1 MDENIKTLWELQQVD
16 TELLNME
23 KRINDIPV
31 KKKSLEEKLKALEDE
46 KKMKEDSRDRMV
58 QEKDRR
64 EREIEQENEKIKMV
78 ESRLSHIRNQKDYL
92 EMRKKIELAKKS
104 NKLREDEVIKKME
117 EIERIDKE
125 IKEYMDV
132 YLKER
137 QKILEGIAVY
147 DNELLALQK
156 DKEDVLIRREKIAER
171 LDANILKTYE
181 HLKSNC
187 RGVGV
192 SRAKDESCD
201 GCFMNLPPQLYN
213 MVIKGDKL
221 YNCPFCQRYLVYI
234 PEVKEDNKE

>member
-132 YLKER
+132 YLKEK

>member
-16 TELLNME
+16 TELFNIE
-23 KRINDIPV
+23 KRMNDVPA

-46 KKMKEDSRDRMV
+46 KKMKEDSRDRLV
-58 QEKDRR
+58 QEKERR

-117 EIERIDKE
+117 EIEKIDKE

-132 YLKER
+132 YLKEK

-171 LDANILKTYE
+171 LDTNILKTYE